1 LGEARVVYFDDSGN
15 RIYRRVRRRTPPA
28 DSGADDAKTRYIRQV
43 AEDNPRST
51 PDEVYAEIYYVR
63 RRHDIPR
70 AMVRRVLAKRRAK
83 RSLWP
88 FGG

>member
-1 LGEARVVYFDDSGN
+1 MVYFDDSGN
-15 RIYRRVRRRTPPA
+15 RIYRRIRRRIPPA
-28 DSGADDAKTRYIRQV
+28 EGGPDDAKTRYIRQV
-43 AEDNPRST
+43 AEDNPGST

-70 AMVRRVLAKRRAK
+70 DMVRKVLAKPRPK

-88 FGG
+88 FGR